1 MIYSH
6 ILLLSTLS
14 HPEKDYMFNL
24 FYRVA
29 IASFYLE
36 EDEGFAEHS
45 VEAPLSKAESN
56 ADV

>member
-1 MIYSH
+1 
-6 ILLLSTLS
+6 
-14 HPEKDYMFNL
+14 MFNL
-24 FYRVA
+24 FYRVV